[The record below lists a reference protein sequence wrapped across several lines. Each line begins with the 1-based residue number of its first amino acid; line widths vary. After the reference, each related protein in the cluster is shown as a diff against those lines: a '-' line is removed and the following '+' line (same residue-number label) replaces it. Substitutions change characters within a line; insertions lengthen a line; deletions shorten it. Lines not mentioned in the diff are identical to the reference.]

1 MKPLGILVV
10 DDEQGIRDLMRD
22 ALSLEGHQVI
32 CAQNGTEAIEL
43 LLSNKVDVVFLD
55 IRMPKGDGLTALRE
69 IRRLNPALPVVMITG
84 CGKRQVIDEAI
95 QLGCDACLIKPFSM
109 RDVVGMLEV
118 LGFSIT
124 RAA

>member
-22 ALSLEGHQVI
+22 ALSLEGHRVM

-43 LLSNKVDVVFLD
+43 LSSNKVDVVFLD

-118 LGFSIT
+118 LGFSIA

>member
-22 ALSLEGHQVI
+22 ALSLEGHQVV

-95 QLGCDACLIKPFSM
+95 RLGCDACLIKPFSM

-118 LGFSIT
+118 LGFSIA

>member
-43 LLSNKVDVVFLD
+43 LSSNKVDVVFLD

-118 LGFSIT
+118 LGFSIA